1 MTTSPHSHITVFVE
15 QISGDRNSIEIT
27 SLLSIDPYL
36 RQTVREVA
44 RGQNIFDVIV
54 TNLARYFNEP
64 VIIPPI
70 MPDRAGH
77 GAPSDHNG
85 VSATPNTSQGR
96 PANRNIAKK
105 VIRPLPESLLPLFE
119 MKLSAQNC
127 DVLTN
132 LSSFWGLAR
141 KIGASLLKHH
151 SSSSHHHIQPNY
163 KKCRIP
169 KSLEN

>member
-64 VIIPPI
+64 VII
-70 MPDRAGH
+70 
-77 GAPSDHNG
+77 N
-85 VSATPNTSQGR
+85 N
-96 PANRNIAKK
+96 NNNNNIRFICL
-105 VIRPLPESLLPLFE
+105 VIRY
-119 MKLSAQNC
+119 
-127 DVLTN
+127 TN
-132 LSSFWGLAR
+132 DR
-141 KIGASLLKHH
+141 KTS
-151 SSSSHHHIQPNY
+151 
-163 KKCRIP
+163 
-169 KSLEN
+169 